1 MDSDTKRSELRKL
14 ILKGKEQ
21 GYLTYREIN
30 DHIPEDMHHTDQME
44 VVVNM
49 INDMGIEVHDKAPDA
64 DSLLLKTDSDDEE
77 AREEAEAAL
86 TTAVENDF
94 GRTTDPVR
102 MYMREMGTVDLLTRK
117 DEIALAKRIEN
128 GIRQSTEAL
137 ASCPMAIGQIV
148 KLGEKIEAGT
158 MRLTDLVV
166 NFHDPND
173 DGAAAVFT
181 GQVTKVEEK
190 KNNDEDDEDENQNFG
205 PDPEE
210 AKIRFDRIRKSNIK
224 LIRALEKHGMDSD
237 QVKKLR
243 KQISSEFLDIKFVPR
258 QIDILNA
265 NMRRVV
271 TESRAKERE
280 MMEFC
285 IKKAKMPRKT
295 FVSVFVGN
303 ETDPKCMGKLLRKKD
318 GDNDILK
325 ACSEEFKSCQ
335 IKLRELEK
343 KVGMRIADL
352 KEVNRRMSIGE
363 AKARRAKK
371 EMVEANLRL
380 VISIAKKYTNRGLQ
394 FLDLIQEGNI
404 GLMRAIDRYDLDRSL
419 KFSTYALWW
428 IWQAVNRAHAK
439 NVYTVRIPVYKVQ
452 EVGRYNRKRRALAAD
467 LERMPTDE
475 EVAREVGIS
484 TKEVQ
489 QVAELQANSISLD
502 DATDEEAGGLVE
514 FLTCQ
519 DDSPEEEVMHQDMES
534 VVRCALDI
542 LPPREAQVLRWRYGV
557 DSDVHTL
564 QEIGAKLQVSR
575 ERVRQLEQQAI
586 SRLRRADVAV
596 GLTEYAVDQ

>member
-1 MDSDTKRSELRKL
+1 MSATATPSAPPEMAVPPDIEGQAADAQAGAGVSRDPVSRHSTDPVLSAYIREVSRVPLLSRDEE
-14 ILKGKEQ
+14 ILLFTTL
-21 GYLTYREIN
+21 Y
-30 DHIPEDMHHTDQME
+30 
-44 VVVNM
+44 
-49 INDMGIEVHDKAPDA
+49 
-64 DSLLLKTDSDDEE
+64 E
-77 AREEAEAAL
+77 ARE
-86 TTAVENDF
+86 TAFRV
-94 GRTTDPVR
+94 
-102 MYMREMGTVDLLTRK
+102 
-117 DEIALAKRIEN
+117 
-128 GIRQSTEAL
+128 
-137 ASCPMAIGQIV
+137 
-148 KLGEKIEAGT
+148 
-158 MRLTDLVV
+158 
-166 NFHDPND
+166 
-173 DGAAAVFT
+173 
-181 GQVTKVEEK
+181 
-190 KNNDEDDEDENQNFG
+190 
-205 PDPEE
+205 
-210 AKIRFDRIRKSNIK
+210 
-224 LIRALEKHGMDSD
+224 MDS
-237 QVKKLR
+237 
-243 KQISSEFLDIKFVPR
+243 
-258 QIDILNA
+258 
-265 NMRRVV
+265 
-271 TESRAKERE
+271 RE
-280 MMEFC
+280 DMLTP
-285 IKKAKMPRKT
+285 AQ
-295 FVSVFVGN
+295 S
-303 ETDPKCMGKLLRKKD
+303 KLLRASTLRYEEMQQTWQA
-318 GDNDILK
+318 ISVRARARLTTRERAELK
-325 ACSEEFKSCQ
+325 RAFSTWQSA
-335 IKLRELEK
+335 RE
-343 KVGMRIADL
+343 RI
-352 KEVNRRMSIGE
+352 MT
-363 AKARRAKK
+363 
-371 EMVEANLRL
+371 ANLRL
-380 VISIAKKYTNRGLQ
+380 VIFTVKRFRNDSCL
-394 FLDLIQEGNI
+394 FMDLIQEGNI

>member
-1 MDSDTKRSELRKL
+1 MSTTATPSAPPEMAVPPDIEGQAADAQAGAGVSRDPVSRHSTDPVLSAYIREVSRVPLLSRDEE
-14 ILKGKEQ
+14 ILLFTTL
-21 GYLTYREIN
+21 Y
-30 DHIPEDMHHTDQME
+30 
-44 VVVNM
+44 
-49 INDMGIEVHDKAPDA
+49 
-64 DSLLLKTDSDDEE
+64 E
-77 AREEAEAAL
+77 ARE
-86 TTAVENDF
+86 TAFRV
-94 GRTTDPVR
+94 
-102 MYMREMGTVDLLTRK
+102 
-117 DEIALAKRIEN
+117 
-128 GIRQSTEAL
+128 
-137 ASCPMAIGQIV
+137 
-148 KLGEKIEAGT
+148 
-158 MRLTDLVV
+158 
-166 NFHDPND
+166 
-173 DGAAAVFT
+173 
-181 GQVTKVEEK
+181 
-190 KNNDEDDEDENQNFG
+190 
-205 PDPEE
+205 
-210 AKIRFDRIRKSNIK
+210 
-224 LIRALEKHGMDSD
+224 MDSLED
-237 QVKKLR
+237 MLTPAQ
-243 KQISSEFLDIKFVPR
+243 S
-258 QIDILNA
+258 
-265 NMRRVV
+265 
-271 TESRAKERE
+271 
-280 MMEFC
+280 
-285 IKKAKMPRKT
+285 
-295 FVSVFVGN
+295 
-303 ETDPKCMGKLLRKKD
+303 KLLRASTLRYEEMQQTWQA
-318 GDNDILK
+318 ISVRARARLTTRERAELK
-325 ACSEEFKSCQ
+325 RAFSTWQSA
-335 IKLRELEK
+335 RE
-343 KVGMRIADL
+343 RI
-352 KEVNRRMSIGE
+352 MT
-363 AKARRAKK
+363 
-371 EMVEANLRL
+371 ANLRL
-380 VISIAKKYTNRGLQ
+380 VIFTVKRFRNDSCL
-394 FLDLIQEGNI
+394 FMDLIQEGNI

>member
-1 MDSDTKRSELRKL
+1 
-14 ILKGKEQ
+14 
-21 GYLTYREIN
+21 
-30 DHIPEDMHHTDQME
+30 
-44 VVVNM
+44 
-49 INDMGIEVHDKAPDA
+49 
-64 DSLLLKTDSDDEE
+64 
-77 AREEAEAAL
+77 
-86 TTAVENDF
+86 
-94 GRTTDPVR
+94 

-181 GQVTKVEEK
+181 GQATKVEEK
-190 KNNDEDDEDENQNFG
+190 KNNDEDENQNFG

-210 AKIRFDRIRKSNIK
+210 AKIRFDRIRKSNTK
-224 LIRALEKHGMDSD
+224 LISALEKHGMDSD

-271 TESRAKERE
+271 TESRVKERE

-352 KEVNRRMSIGE
+352 KEATAGC
-363 AKARRAKK
+363 
-371 EMVEANLRL
+371 
-380 VISIAKKYTNRGLQ
+380 Q
-394 FLDLIQEGNI
+394 
-404 GLMRAIDRYDLDRSL
+404 
-419 KFSTYALWW
+419 
-428 IWQAVNRAHAK
+428 
-439 NVYTVRIPVYKVQ
+439 
-452 EVGRYNRKRRALAAD
+452 
-467 LERMPTDE
+467 LERQKHAGRKKRWSKPTF
-475 EVAREVGIS
+475 A
-484 TKEVQ
+484 
-489 QVAELQANSISLD
+489 
-502 DATDEEAGGLVE
+502 
-514 FLTCQ
+514 
-519 DDSPEEEVMHQDMES
+519 
-534 VVRCALDI
+534 
-542 LPPREAQVLRWRYGV
+542 W
-557 DSDVHTL
+557 
-564 QEIGAKLQVSR
+564 
-575 ERVRQLEQQAI
+575 
-586 SRLRRADVAV
+586 
-596 GLTEYAVDQ
+596 